1 MAKPL
6 RINRAAA
13 QDMAIAALTFIAQ
26 DPDRLGRFLAMSG
39 LDPDGVRTAAAEPEF
54 LVGVLDYL
62 SSDEALLVAFTSDA
76 GIEPTSIEAAR
87 RLLSHGRGPD
97 RATIG

>member
-6 RINRAAA
+6 RISRAAA

-26 DPDRLGRFLAMSG
+26 DADRLGRFLAMSG
-39 LDPDGVRTAAAEPEF
+39 LDPDGVRTAAAEPRF

-62 SSDEALLVAFTSDA
+62 SSDETLLVAFASDA
-76 GIEPTSIEAAR
+76 GIDPTAVETAR
-87 RLLSHGRGPD
+87 RLLSHRPTMG
-97 RATIG
+97 

>member
-6 RINRAAA
+6 RTSRAAA

-26 DPDRLGRFLAMSG
+26 DTDRLGRFLAMSG
-39 LDPDGVRTAAAEPEF
+39 LAPDGVRTAAAEPGF

-62 SSDEALLVAFTSDA
+62 SSDETLLVAFASDA
-76 GIEPTSIEAAR
+76 GIDPTAVETAR
-87 RLLSHGRGPD
+87 RLLSDCPTKG
-97 RATIG
+97 